1 MRKEAR
7 NSKAL
12 FYGCKMEQ
20 LSIYLFESKSIQ
32 AYLCRTGELRH
43 MITASD
49 RLDALIGPDRNGLI
63 YQSLRAAGLDPEK
76 DTNLISSQT
85 AGADFSEGN
94 GNIVFFRY
102 LGGSL
107 SCYAI
112 GDKGHNNLLR
122 FRFALT
128 LSVNA
133 CLPGLQ
139 FSDAFVSDFVSDD
152 ATDNSG
158 FHNLLKKAFDAMA
171 ADNNRP
177 TTLLPLATAC
187 SASAPKTGEVAV
199 TAGDRDYIMQRLATN
214 YSTVRLSLYIKYLTY
229 KDDDANESVREDAK
243 RLGKEFLDWV
253 NLSGTGD
260 GSEAQGDIALIHMDG
275 NSVGS
280 TLITLRNILKERA
293 VSRSEYAKVM
303 LEISQMLR
311 SSTRKAVKDAISEI
325 RNREPNLRFR
335 PLVLG
340 GDDVTLLIQPDWAA
354 DFCVAFAG
362 SFKKATKEKLKSS
375 VWVSEYLKNNDEE
388 PRLEYLTSSGGILFQ
403 KKKHPYATSVRL
415 VEELA
420 RKAKDRIFPDP
431 IIPPH
436 KGAIEVNPS
445 AVAFVR
451 LTESSGESIDSIMKR
466 LRKFRLRSKDCDFY
480 TGKKDGFIT
489 CENSVDDPG
498 EITLERLVDV
508 VHKQNGGSVISR
520 FRRML
525 TEISQDRLD
534 DAEHL
539 FEQAKTMDPYF
550 KNNPV
555 VGLLK
560 FEAERSDESNRKLWY
575 YRTDSGLETIIN
587 DFLVLDHYINGDGD
601 IDGED
606 DSPDAESGKEA

>member
-1 MRKEAR
+1 
-7 NSKAL
+7 
-12 FYGCKMEQ
+12 MEQ

-43 MITASD
+43 MINASD
-49 RLDALIGPDRNGLI
+49 KLDALIGPDRNGLI
-63 YQSLRAAGLDPEK
+63 YKSLRAAGLDPEK

-85 AGADFSEGN
+85 AGAEFSEDN

-112 GDKGHNNLLR
+112 GEQGHDNLLR

-139 FSDAFVSDFVSDD
+139 FSDAFVSDNVSD
-152 ATDNSG
+152 NGG
-158 FHNLLKKAFDAMA
+158 FHNLLKKAFNTLA

-199 TAGDRDYIMQRLATN
+199 TPGDGDYIMQRLASN
-214 YSTVRLSLYIKYLTY
+214 YREVRLSLYIKYLTG
-229 KDDDANESVREDAK
+229 KDDDVNSSVLEDAE
-243 RLGKEFLDWV
+243 RLGKGFMDWV
-253 NLSGTGD
+253 NLSGFGD
-260 GSEAQGDIALIHMDG
+260 GSEAQGDVALIHMDG

-280 TLITLRNILKERA
+280 TLITLRNILKEWQ

-303 LEISQMLR
+303 LEISQMLG
-311 SSTRKAVKDAISEI
+311 SSTREAVKDAIHGIMSQKSD
-325 RNREPNLRFR
+325 LRFR

-340 GDDVTLLIQPDWAA
+340 GDDVTLLIQPDCAA
-354 DFCVAFAG
+354 DFCVAFAKA
-362 SFKKATKEKLKSS
+362 FKEATKNKLESS
-375 VWVSEYLKNNDEE
+375 ARVAEYLKNNAGRS
-388 PRLEYLTSSGGILFQ
+388 RLDYLTSSGGILFQ

-415 VEELA
+415 VEGLA
-420 RKAKDRIFPDP
+420 RIAKNRKFPDP
-431 IIPPH
+431 IIPPTE
-436 KGAIEVNPS
+436 GAIKVNPS
-445 AVAFVR
+445 AVVFVR
-451 LTESSGESIDSIMKR
+451 LTESSGESISAIMSR
-466 LRKFRLRSKDCDFY
+466 LRKFRLRVQGDNFY
-480 TGKKDGFIT
+480 TGKVDGFIT
-489 CENSVDDPG
+489 CEKSVDDAG

-508 VHKQNGGSVISR
+508 VHKQNGGSVIPR

-525 TEISQDRLD
+525 SEVAQGRLK
-534 DAEHL
+534 DADHL
-539 FEQAKTMDPYF
+539 FEQAKTMDPSF
-550 KNNPV
+550 KKNPV

-560 FEAERSDESNRKLWY
+560 FETERAEGSDGKHWY
-575 YRTDSGLETIIN
+575 YRTSYGLETIIN

-601 IDGED
+601 TDGED
-606 DSPDAESGKEA
+606 GSPDAGSGKEA

>member
-43 MITASD
+43 MINASD
-49 RLDALIGPDRNGLI
+49 KLDALIGPDKKGLI

-85 AGADFSEGN
+85 AGAEFSEDDGK
-94 GNIVFFRY
+94 IVFFRY

-107 SCYAI
+107 SCYST
-112 GDKGHNNLLR
+112 GDDGYKNLLR

-139 FSDAFVSDFVSDD
+139 FSDAFVSDNV
-152 ATDNSG
+152 TDNAG
-158 FHNLLKKAFDAMA
+158 FHKLLKEAFDALA

-199 TAGDRDYIMQRLATN
+199 TPGDGDYIMQRLASS
-214 YSTVRLSLYIKYLTY
+214 YREVRLSLYIKYLTC
-229 KDDDANESVREDAK
+229 KNDDAKESVREDAE
-243 RLGKEFLDWV
+243 RLEKEFMDWV
-253 NLSGTGD
+253 NLSETGD

-280 TLITLRNILKERA
+280 TLITLRNILKERDS
-293 VSRSEYAKVM
+293 SRSEYAKVM

-311 SSTRKAVKDAISEI
+311 SSTRKAVKDAISGI
-325 RNREPNLRFR
+325 RDREPNLRFR

-354 DFCVAFAG
+354 DFCVTFARAF
-362 SFKKATKEKLKSS
+362 KEATKEKLKSS

-560 FEAERSDESNRKLWY
+560 FEAERADDSNRKHWY
-575 YRTDSGLETIIN
+575 YRKKYGLETIIN

-606 DSPDAESGKEA
+606 DYPDAESGKEA

>member
-1 MRKEAR
+1 
-7 NSKAL
+7 
-12 FYGCKMEQ
+12 MEQ

-43 MITASD
+43 MINASD
-49 RLDALIGPDRNGLI
+49 KLDVLIGPDKKGLI

-85 AGADFSEGN
+85 AGSDFSEDN
-94 GNIVFFRY
+94 GKIVFFRY

-107 SCYAI
+107 SCYST
-112 GDKGHNNLLR
+112 GDDGYKNLLR

-128 LSVNA
+128 LAVNT

-139 FSDAFVSDFVSDD
+139 FSDAFVSREIPDNDK
-152 ATDNSG
+152 DNSG
-158 FHNLLKKAFDAMA
+158 FHKLLKEAFDALA

-199 TAGDRDYIMQRLATN
+199 TPGDGDYIMQRLASD
-214 YSTVRLSLYIKYLTY
+214 YSEVRLSLYIKYLTY
-229 KDDDANESVREDAK
+229 KNDDVNSSVREDAE
-243 RLGKEFLDWV
+243 RLGKGFLDWV
-253 NLSGTGD
+253 NLSETGD

-280 TLITLRNILKERA
+280 TLITLRKILKEKQ

-303 LEISQMLR
+303 LDVSQMLR
-311 SSTRKAVKDAISEI
+311 SSTRKAVKDAISDI
-325 RNREPNLRFR
+325 RAREPNLRFR

-340 GDDVTLLIQPDWAA
+340 GDDVTLLIQPDYAA
-354 DFCVAFAG
+354 DFCVAFARA
-362 SFKKATKEKLKSS
+362 FKEATKEKLKSS
-375 VWVSEYLKNNDEE
+375 VWVSEYLKNNAGK

-403 KKKHPYATSVRL
+403 KKKHPYATSVDQ
-415 VEELA
+415 VDGLA
-420 RKAKDRIFPDP
+420 RKAKDRKFPNP
-431 IIPPH
+431 IIPLPE
-436 KGAIEVNPS
+436 GAIKVNPS

-451 LTESSGESIDSIMKR
+451 LTESSGEKIGTILER
-466 LRKFRLRSKDCDFY
+466 LHKFHLRSKGCDFY
-480 TGKKDGFIT
+480 IGRKDGFIT
-489 CENSVDDPG
+489 CENSVDDAG

-525 TEISQDRLD
+525 SEVAQGRLN

-560 FEAERSDESNRKLWY
+560 FEVERRSEGSNRKHWY
-575 YRTDSGLETIIN
+575 YRKKYGLETIIN